1 MKKRNNSILV
11 KRILTIAII
20 ACISSTN
27 EQVHGKEIKDNSPTP
42 FIKFS
47 FDETEG
53 NIAHN
58 SGSSGEKLNA
68 QANGGTM
75 TWEPGLFK
83 GATKLSNNGYFKLP
97 DGVMEN
103 ITNFT
108 LSVWVYINDQVFN
121 QTVCT
126 FANGTEQYL
135 ILTTQR
141 GNEENGVSLVM
152 TKNQSDKEGHTNKE
166 ERIAYTKQKEKLS
179 ANAWHHLAFTLENH
193 TGILYVD
200 GVTAEIKND
209 FTTNPS
215 VLGHTTDNYIG
226 RPTWP
231 DPYFNGMIDDFRI
244 YDSALTE
251 KQIQELSSAADPILV
266 QSEID
271 KLTLGDLSAV
281 TSDLPLPSTGES
293 GSKISWS
300 SNNIAFIN
308 NNGTVHRPN
317 AGTGDKKVI
326 LTATLQKGAAM
337 QKKKFTA
344 TIKDIATEPEDL
356 NVFSMQTGNPT
367 VPAYLA
373 DASFYYD
380 PKTDLFYAYGT
391 NDGAGGGNVY
401 PTQVWYSKDCKTWK
415 NEVITFPQSWTD
427 YAGTT
432 AVWAPSI
439 EYNPD
444 TQKYYLMYSIAS
456 NTFVGMSD
464 HPLGPWEDANSIA
477 PGKMLFQ
484 GYDGQFFI
492 DDDHTMYITTDSWHF
507 KIMKLKFDK
516 TGKIYIDNNDP
527 KYELN
532 ASNKFIG
539 TYNYHQVNEI
549 KNAFEASYI
558 YKKNNL
564 YYLMWSFNGS
574 ENYNVRY
581 AVSEHITG
589 PYREMNQSMTIPILQ
604 RDDTN
609 QILGPG
615 HHSMF
620 DYKGRTFI
628 AYHRQHYPFVDSKRQ
643 TCIEEVFFNA
653 DGSIQKIKP
662 THKGVTVTNREKD
675 TRKNIALGKQTK
687 VSSAREYDSSA
698 FSGRYR
704 THDISFRY
712 SGNFAVDEN
721 YGTHWDAGIDAKNPW
736 IIVDLG
742 SNCRIDEIE
751 TIFEFTSR
759 TYKYKIEYLLQEEA
773 STLDSASESNAWK
786 NFANRSINGVTQ
798 SPVTDTLP
806 DKSSVQARFIRLTI
820 LDGINIPQTA
830 DGIDLVNAE
839 NALSIFEL
847 KVFGEDKVEDINR
860 IFEAENFHNLYGL
873 TIEKCIPDG
882 LDLCNGGNNDYLLY
896 ENINLGDGADAF
908 TAKVASETKG
918 GKLEIYLDS
927 MLSKPIGVLEVK
939 NTGGGQN
946 WSIQST
952 GLNKSA
958 KGFHK
963 KLYLVFKGKAQED
976 NLFKLDWFK
985 FERSAQFKK

>member
-1 MKKRNNSILV
+1 MKKRKNKDLV
-11 KRILTIAII
+11 TRILAITLMI
-20 ACISSTN
+20 CISLIN
-27 EQVHGKEIKDNSPTP
+27 EQVSAKDIKSNSPTP
-42 FIKFS
+42 FLELS
-47 FDETEG
+47 FDETDG

-58 SGSSGEKLNA
+58 SGSSGERLNA
-68 QANGGTM
+68 QVNGGTI
-75 TWEPGLFK
+75 TWVPGLFK
-83 GATKLSNNGYFKLP
+83 GASQFSNNGYFKLP
-97 DGVMEN
+97 DGIMEN

-108 LSVWVYINDQVFN
+108 LSVWVYINDQVSN

-152 TKNQSDKEGHTNKE
+152 TKKHSDQEGHTNKE
-166 ERIAYTKQKEKLS
+166 ERIAYTKQKDKLS
-179 ANAWHHLAFTLENH
+179 ANAWHHLAFTLEGN

-200 GVTAEIKND
+200 GVKAEVKND

-226 RPTWP
+226 KPTWP
-231 DPYFNGMIDDFRI
+231 DPYFNGMMDDFKI
-244 YDSALTE
+244 YDCALTE
-251 KQIQELSSAADPILV
+251 KQILELSSAADPLLV
-266 QSEID
+266 QDDKD
-271 KLTLGDLSAV
+271 KLSLSDLSAV
-281 TSDLPLPSTGES
+281 TSDILLPVVGES

-300 SNNIAFIN
+300 SNKTEYISNQGII
-308 NNGTVHRPN
+308 HRPD
-317 AGTGDKKVI
+317 AGSGDKKII
-326 LTATLQKGAAM
+326 LTATLQKGKTLL
-337 QKKKFTA
+337 KKNFTA
-344 TIKDIATEPEDL
+344 TIKDISTAPEDL

-415 NEVITFPQSWTD
+415 NEPITFPKSWTD

-444 TQKYYLMYSIAS
+444 TRKYYLMYSIAS
-456 NTFVGMSD
+456 HTFVGMSD

-516 TGKIYIDNNDP
+516 AGKIYIDNEDP
-527 KYELN
+527 KYEQT

-539 TYNYHQVNEI
+539 TYKYHQVDEI

-558 YKKNNL
+558 YKKNDL

-589 PYREMNQSMTIPILQ
+589 PYREINQSMTTPILQ

-620 DYKGRTFI
+620 DYNGRTFI

-643 TCIEEVFFNA
+643 TRIEEVFFNT

-662 THKGVTVTNREKD
+662 THKGVTVVNTEKD
-675 TRKNIALGKQTK
+675 SHKNIALGKQTK

-704 THDISFRY
+704 TNDISFRY

-721 YGTHWDAGIDAKNPW
+721 YGTHWDAGIDVKNPW

-759 TYKYKIEYLLQEEA
+759 TYKYKIEYLQQEEA
-773 STLDSASESNAWK
+773 SNLDIASESKAWK
-786 NFANRSINGVTQ
+786 VFVDRTMNGVPQ
-798 SPVTDTLP
+798 SPVIDTLP
-806 DKSSVQARFIRLTI
+806 NKSSVQGRFVRLTI
-820 LDGINIPQTA
+820 LDGINIPETA
-830 DGIDLVNAE
+830 DGIDLINAK

-847 KVFGEDKVEDINR
+847 KVFGEEKADDINR
-860 IFEAENFHNLYGL
+860 TFEAENFHNLYGL
-873 TIEKCIPDG
+873 TLEKCTPDG
-882 LDLCNGGNNDYLLY
+882 LDICKGGNNDYLLY
-896 ENINLGDGADAF
+896 ENINLGNGADIF
-908 TAKVASETKG
+908 SAKVASETKG
-918 GKLEIYLDS
+918 GQLEIYLDS
-927 MLSKPIGVLEVK
+927 MLNKPIGVLEVK
-939 NTGGGQN
+939 NTGGEQK
-946 WSIQST
+946 WTIQST
-952 GLNKSA
+952 GLSKNA

-963 KLYLVFKGKAQED
+963 KLYLVFKGKEQED
-976 NLFKLDWFK
+976 NLFKLDWFR
-985 FERSAQFKK
+985 FEKSSNLK